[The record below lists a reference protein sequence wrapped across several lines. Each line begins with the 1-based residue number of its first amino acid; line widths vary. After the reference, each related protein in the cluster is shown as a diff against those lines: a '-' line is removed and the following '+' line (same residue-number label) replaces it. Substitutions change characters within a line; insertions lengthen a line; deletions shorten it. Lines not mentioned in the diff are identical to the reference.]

1 MRSPTKKQYLLI
13 IALLLLF
20 VMSLATAILTNG
32 VYSTPQNKEIY
43 PTSLNKPNF
52 LIQLSKKTDF
62 EHESTPLMAEVIYS
76 KPSRFYNQVSY
87 IPSSDLTRYYNK
99 MSSSGAFGANIAWER
114 KQTQRYFI
122 EEQRAGVDA
131 VIAGLINNDDMAIQA
146 GFKMFDWGFTH
157 QKGDG
162 SFSGTRDAFHSTS
175 FFVEAVARTILI
187 IQQSPQAKRYASQV
201 EHYIP
206 LLSRAALWM
215 IKPSVLKHGLKNNEG
230 FTHRYYLVASAL
242 GLTGKLTG
250 NQELIAYAQQSI
262 KQGLSL
268 QRSDGVN
275 PEKGGHDSSYQAV
288 GVLFSQRW
296 LVNFPDD
303 QLASQV
309 RLMIDKALDWE
320 ATMILPSGEVSSL
333 GNTRTGGQERN
344 RVGRVKRV
352 GSNFQFKAFAYWAS
366 VTENA
371 KWQEIADRIARFV
384 KKSS

>member
-13 IALLLLF
+13 IVLFLLF
-20 VMSLATAILTNG
+20 VMSLATAILTSG
-32 VYSTPQNKEIY
+32 VYSKPENKEIY
-43 PTSLNKPNF
+43 PTSINKSNVLVP
-52 LIQLSKKTDF
+52 LSKKTDF

-76 KPSRFYNQVSY
+76 KPSRFYNRVSDV
-87 IPSSDLTRYYNK
+87 ISSDLSRYYNK
-99 MSSSGAFGANIAWER
+99 MSPSGAFGANIAWER

-122 EEQRAGVDA
+122 EEQRAGADA
-131 VIAGLINNDDMAIQA
+131 VIAGLIKNDDLAIQA
-146 GFKMFDWGFTH
+146 GFKIFDWGFAR
-157 QKGDG
+157 QSIDG
-162 SFSGTRDAFHSTS
+162 SFSGARDAFHSTS

-187 IQQSPQAKRYASQV
+187 IQQSPQAERYASQV
-201 EHYIP
+201 ERYIP
-206 LLSRAALWM
+206 LVSRAALWM
-215 IKPSVLKHGLKNNEG
+215 IKPSVLKHGLKKNEG

-250 NQELIAYAQQSI
+250 NQELIDYAKQSI

-268 QRSDGVN
+268 QRVDGVN

-320 ATMILPSGEVSSL
+320 ATMVLPSGEVSSL

-344 RVGRVKRV
+344 RSGRVKQV
-352 GSNFQFKAFAYWAS
+352 GSTLQFKAFAYWAS
-366 VTENA
+366 VTENGR
-371 KWQEIADRIARFV
+371 WREIADRIARFAS
-384 KKSS
+384 KRS